1 MKIVIAPDSFKGS
14 LTSLRAAQVIKKG
27 LSRALPGANYLLLP
41 ISDGGE
47 GLVEILFSS
56 LGGRRIW
63 CGVSG
68 PLGRPVR
75 ASFLILPDTA
85 LTSKGSQKT
94 AVIEMAQ
101 ASGLYL
107 LKPSER
113 NPLLTSTYGT
123 GQLIADALKSG
134 IRRVIVGVGGS
145 ATVDGGMGMARALGV
160 RFLDKSGAEI
170 IEGGGGLGRLDRIDS
185 SGLNPAVR
193 KTEIIVASDVNNPL
207 VGKEGAANIF
217 GPQKG
222 ATPDQV
228 KILDRNLVSFA
239 RIIRRDLGKEVSFLP
254 GAGAAGGLG
263 AGLCAFLDAE
273 IKSGID
279 LVLGLL
285 NFSPKAK
292 DADLIVT
299 GEGRIDGQ
307 VKFGKV
313 LFGLGKTAQKLKIP
327 LVAFCGSY
335 SQDAFNLHDSGITAF
350 FSILPGPCRLPEAM
364 EKGEEFLLS
373 ASTEVGFLLRGCY
386 SRM

>member
-27 LSRALPGANYLLLP
+27 LSRALPRANYLLLP
-41 ISDGGE
+41 VSDGGE
-47 GLVEILFSS
+47 GLVEILFSA
-56 LGGRRIW
+56 LGGRKVW
-63 CGVSG
+63 CGVSD

-75 ASFLILPDTA
+75 ASFLILPDGVVTP
-85 LTSKGSQKT
+85 KT
-94 AVIEMAQ
+94 AVVEMAQ
-101 ASGLYL
+101 ASGLSL

-123 GQLIADALKSG
+123 GQLIADALKNG
-134 IRRVIVGVGGS
+134 VRRVIVGVGGS
-145 ATVDGGMGMARALGV
+145 ATVDGGLGMARALGV

-170 IEGGGGLGRLDRIDS
+170 AEGGGGLGRLDRIDP

-193 KTEIIVASDVNNPL
+193 KTEILVASDVTNPL
-207 VGKEGAANIF
+207 VGKDGAADIF

-222 ATPDQV
+222 ATPEQV
-228 KILDRNLVSFA
+228 KILDRNLASFA
-239 RIIRRDLGKEVSFLP
+239 CIIRRDLGKEVSLLS

-263 AGLCAFLDAE
+263 AGLCAFLGAE
-273 IKSGID
+273 IKSGIN
-279 LVLGLL
+279 LVLDLL
-285 NFSPKAK
+285 NFSGKAK

-307 VKFGKV
+307 VKFGKA

-327 LVAFCGSY
+327 LIAFCGSY
-335 SQDAFNLHDSGITAF
+335 SQDAFKLHDSGITAF

-364 EKGEEFLLS
+364 ENGEEFLLS
-373 ASTEVGFLLRGCY
+373 TSTEVGFLLRWKGI
-386 SRM
+386 RV